1 MEALGINLFSIAV
14 YTILFVIVF
23 VLLNKYLLPGLRRSI
38 NDRQKLIEDNI
49 RMQGELK
56 QDAEAQ
62 HAKMQQKEKEVVL
75 EARKRGEQ
83 IVADAEAE
91 AAEIVKSAKGKAQNI
106 LSDGKIALDTKE
118 QKLVDKLNEEV
129 RLAAVKLAR
138 DIYGT
143 DGKEIDAQAVA
154 KAVAEIDI
162 NK

>member
-14 YTILFVIVF
+14 YTVLFVIVY

-38 NDRQKLIEDNI
+38 NDRQKLIEDNV

-62 HAKMQQKEKEVVL
+62 QVKLQKKEKEV

-83 IVADAEAE
+83 IITDAETE
-91 AAEIVKSAKGKAQNI
+91 ASEIIKSAKNKAQNI
-106 LSDGKIALDTKE
+106 LADGKIALETKE

-129 RLAAVKLAR
+129 RLAAVKLAKEV
-138 DIYGT
+138 YGK

>member
-14 YTILFVIVF
+14 YTVLFVIVY

-38 NDRQKLIEDNI
+38 NDRQKLIEDNV

-62 HAKMQQKEKEVVL
+62 QVKLQKKEKEVVS

-83 IVADAEAE
+83 IITDAETE
-91 AAEIVKSAKGKAQNI
+91 ASEIIKSAKNKAQNI
-106 LSDGKIALDTKE
+106 LADGKIALETKE

-129 RLAAVKLAR
+129 RLAAVKLAKEV
-138 DIYGT
+138 YGK